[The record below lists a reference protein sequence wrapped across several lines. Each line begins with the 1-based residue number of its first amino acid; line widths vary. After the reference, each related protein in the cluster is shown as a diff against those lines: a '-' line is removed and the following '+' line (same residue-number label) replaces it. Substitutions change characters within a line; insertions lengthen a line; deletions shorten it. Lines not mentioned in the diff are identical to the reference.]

1 MPGWAWAG
9 FWGFVSGSALLL
21 GAEAAYFVAIPTRVI
36 AFVMSF
42 GSGVLISALSFELM
56 EEALGRGGFRPTALG
71 FVGGAVVYTA
81 ANVVLSKH
89 GAKHRKRSGKQ
100 QPSDAESGI
109 AIVLGALLD
118 GIPESVVVGVSLLGG
133 GTVSVAAVVAIFLS
147 NVPEGLSG
155 TAGMKN
161 AGRSALYIFG
171 LWGGIAV
178 ASGIAAI

>member
-9 FWGFVSGSALLL
+9 VLGLRGRVRAAARGGGGLLRRDPDAGDRVRHVLRQRRADL
-21 GAEAAYFVAIPTRVI
+21 GALVRAD
-36 AFVMSF
+36 
-42 GSGVLISALSFELM
+42 GGG
-56 EEALGRGGFRPTALG
+56 GRPRRLRPTALG

-155 TAGMKN
+155 TAPASPHAN
-161 AGRSALYIFG
+161 RSPSMG
-171 LWGGIAV
+171 LRGSRGGLIAV
-178 ASGIAAI
+178 RSS